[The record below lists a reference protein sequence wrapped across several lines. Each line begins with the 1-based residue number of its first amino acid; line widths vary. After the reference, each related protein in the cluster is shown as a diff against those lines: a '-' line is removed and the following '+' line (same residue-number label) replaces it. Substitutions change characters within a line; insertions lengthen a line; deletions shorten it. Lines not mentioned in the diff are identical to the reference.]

1 MPDLDIRFLSIPIIF
16 YLSSVFI
23 TCFSAFLILGK
34 TKKQTA
40 DYLLAVWFFI
50 IAVHLVFFILFYSN
64 QFSNFPHLLGID
76 IPIPLIHG
84 PMLYLYILCLTGRQ
98 PNKYKWLLHFAPA
111 ILTYIYLISFF
122 TLTSQ
127 EKIHVYEYG
136 NTAYRFFRKIIMV
149 IIILSGILYVT
160 LSIMTVRQYKR
171 RISDLYSNTEKI
183 NLNWS
188 YYLITGIALIWVAVI
203 MKNETLIFTLVS
215 LFIIVTAYFGIS
227 RVGILEFTSKQSD
240 APEEKQAEQND
251 DIIAV
256 KYQKNFAGE
265 EAIQST
271 YQKLN
276 FRMEHEKL
284 YKDPELNL
292 NQVASLLD
300 VHPNILSQ
308 TINSVENKNFYDYIN
323 QHRIEEFKRIVIL
336 PENQKFTIL
345 SLAFESGFNSKTSFN
360 RNFKK
365 YMDCSPREYIKSQN
379 LTQEQS

>member
-1 MPDLDIRFLSIPIIF
+1 MPDLDIRFLSIPVIF

-40 DYLLAVWFFI
+40 DYLLAIWFFI
-50 IAVHLVFFILFYSN
+50 IAIHLIFFILFYSG
-64 QFSNFPHLLGID
+64 QFSSFPYLLGLD
-76 IPIPLIHG
+76 IPLPLIHG
-84 PMLYLYILCLTGRQ
+84 PMLYLYILCLTGQQ
-98 PNKYKWLLHFAPA
+98 PNRYKWLLHFAPA

-203 MKNETLIFTLVS
+203 MKNETLIFTLVG
-215 LFIIVTAYFGIS
+215 LFILVASYFGITHAN
-227 RVGILEFTSKQSD
+227 ILGLSAIQSNNS
-240 APEEKQAEQND
+240 EEKQVVNENS
-251 DIIAV
+251 ITV

-265 EAIQST
+265 EVIQSI
-271 YQKLN
+271 YQKLR

-292 NQVASLLD
+292 NQVAVLLN

-365 YMDCSPREYIKSQN
+365 YMDCSPREFIKNQN
-379 LTQEQS
+379 MNRE

>member
-1 MPDLDIRFLSIPIIF
+1 MPDLDIRFLSIPVIF

-40 DYLLAVWFFI
+40 DYLLAIWFFI
-50 IAVHLVFFILFYSN
+50 IAIHLIFFILFYSG
-64 QFSNFPHLLGID
+64 QFSSFPYLLGLD
-76 IPIPLIHG
+76 IPLPLIHG
-84 PMLYLYILCLTGRQ
+84 PMLYLYILCLTGQQ
-98 PNKYKWLLHFAPA
+98 PNRYKWLLHFAPA

-203 MKNETLIFTLVS
+203 MKNETLIFTLVG
-215 LFIIVTAYFGIS
+215 LFILVASYFGIS
-227 RVGILEFTSKQSD
+227 HANILGLSAIQSNNS
-240 APEEKQAEQND
+240 EEKQVVNENS
-251 DIIAV
+251 ITV

>member
-1 MPDLDIRFLSIPIIF
+1 MPDLDIRFLSIPVIF

-23 TCFSAFLILGK
+23 TCFSAFLIFGK

-40 DYLLAVWFFI
+40 DYLLAIWFFI
-50 IAVHLVFFILFYSN
+50 IAIHLIFFILFYSG
-64 QFSNFPHLLGID
+64 QFSSFPYLLGLD
-76 IPIPLIHG
+76 IPLPLIHG
-84 PMLYLYILCLTGRQ
+84 PMLYLYILCLTGQQ
-98 PNKYKWLLHFAPA
+98 PNRYKWLLHFAPA

-203 MKNETLIFTLVS
+203 MKNETLIFTLVG
-215 LFIIVTAYFGIS
+215 LFILVASYFGITHAN
-227 RVGILEFTSKQSD
+227 ILGLSAIQSNNS
-240 APEEKQAEQND
+240 EEKQVVNENS
-251 DIIAV
+251 ITV

-265 EAIQST
+265 EAIQSI
-271 YQKLN
+271 YQKLS

-292 NQVASLLD
+292 NQVAILLD

-308 TINSVENKNFYDYIN
+308 TINFVENKNFYDYIN

>member
-1 MPDLDIRFLSIPIIF
+1 MPDLDIRFLSIPVIF

-23 TCFSAFLILGK
+23 TCFSAFLIFGK

-40 DYLLAVWFFI
+40 DYLLAIWFFI
-50 IAVHLVFFILFYSN
+50 IAIHLIFFILFYSG
-64 QFSNFPHLLGID
+64 QFSSFPYLLGLD
-76 IPIPLIHG
+76 IPLPLIHG
-84 PMLYLYILCLTGRQ
+84 PMLYLYILCLTGQQ
-98 PNKYKWLLHFAPA
+98 PNRYKWLLHFAPA

-203 MKNETLIFTLVS
+203 MKNETLIFTLVG
-215 LFIIVTAYFGIS
+215 LFILVASYFGIS
-227 RVGILEFTSKQSD
+227 HANILGLSAIQSNNS
-240 APEEKQAEQND
+240 EEKQVVNENS
-251 DIIAV
+251 ITV

-265 EAIQST
+265 EVIQSI
-271 YQKLN
+271 YQKLS

-292 NQVASLLD
+292 NQVAVLLN

-365 YMDCSPREYIKSQN
+365 YMDCSPREFIKNQN
-379 LTQEQS
+379 MNRE

>member
-1 MPDLDIRFLSIPIIF
+1 MPDLDIRFLSIPVIF

-34 TKKQTA
+34 AKKQTA

-50 IAVHLVFFILFYSN
+50 IAIHLVFFILFYSD

-98 PNKYKWLLHFAPA
+98 PNKYKWLLHFAPT
-111 ILTYIYLISFF
+111 ILTYIYLINFF
-122 TLTSQ
+122 MLPPQ

-136 NTAYRFFRKIIMV
+136 STAYRFFRKIIMV
-149 IIILSGILYVT
+149 IIILSGILYVI
-160 LSIMTVRQYKR
+160 LSIKAVRQYKSQ
-171 RISDLYSNTEKI
+171 ISDLYSNTEKI

-188 YYLITGIALIWVAVI
+188 YYLITGIALIWIAVI
-203 MKNETLIFTLVS
+203 IKNETLIFTLVS

-227 RVGILEFTSKQSD
+227 RVGILEFVSKQSD
-240 APEEKQAEQND
+240 TSEEKQAEQND

-265 EAIQST
+265 NTIQDT
-271 YQKLN
+271 YKKLTYH
-276 FRMEHEKL
+276 MEYEKL

-292 NQVASLLD
+292 NQVAVLLD

-323 QHRIEEFKRIVIL
+323 QHRIEEFKRIVVL

-379 LTQEQS
+379 LSQEQS

>member
-1 MPDLDIRFLSIPIIF
+1 MPDLDIRFLSIPVIF

-40 DYLLAVWFFI
+40 DYLLAIWFFI
-50 IAVHLVFFILFYSN
+50 IAIHLIFFILFYSG
-64 QFSNFPHLLGID
+64 QFSSFPYLLGLD
-76 IPIPLIHG
+76 IPLPLIHG
-84 PMLYLYILCLTGRQ
+84 PMLYLYILCLTGQQ
-98 PNKYKWLLHFAPA
+98 PNRYKWLLHFAPA

-203 MKNETLIFTLVS
+203 MKNETLIFTLIG
-215 LFIIVTAYFGIS
+215 LFILVASYFGIS
-227 RVGILEFTSKQSD
+227 HANILGLSAIQSNNS
-240 APEEKQAEQND
+240 EEKQVVNENS
-251 DIIAV
+251 ITV

-265 EAIQST
+265 EVIQSI
-271 YQKLN
+271 YQKLS

-292 NQVASLLD
+292 NQVAVLLN

-365 YMDCSPREYIKSQN
+365 YMDCSPREFIKNQN
-379 LTQEQS
+379 MNRE

>member
-1 MPDLDIRFLSIPIIF
+1 MPDLDIRFLSIPVIF

-40 DYLLAVWFFI
+40 DYLLAIWFFI
-50 IAVHLVFFILFYSN
+50 IAIHLIFFILFYSG
-64 QFSNFPHLLGID
+64 QFSSFPYLLGLD
-76 IPIPLIHG
+76 IPLPLIHG
-84 PMLYLYILCLTGRQ
+84 PMLYLYILCLTGQQ
-98 PNKYKWLLHFAPA
+98 PNRYKWLLHFAPA

-203 MKNETLIFTLVS
+203 MKNETLIFTLVG
-215 LFIIVTAYFGIS
+215 LFILVASYFGITHAN
-227 RVGILEFTSKQSD
+227 ILGLSAIQSNNS
-240 APEEKQAEQND
+240 EEKQVVNENS
-251 DIIAV
+251 ITV

-265 EAIQST
+265 EVIQSI
-271 YQKLN
+271 YQKLS

-292 NQVASLLD
+292 NQVAVLLN

-365 YMDCSPREYIKSQN
+365 YMDCSPREFIKNQN
-379 LTQEQS
+379 MNRE

>member
-1 MPDLDIRFLSIPIIF
+1 MPDLDIRFLSIPVIF

-40 DYLLAVWFFI
+40 DYLLAIWFFI
-50 IAVHLVFFILFYSN
+50 IAIHLIFFILFYSR
-64 QFSNFPHLLGID
+64 QFSSFPYLLGLD
-76 IPIPLIHG
+76 IPLPLIHG
-84 PMLYLYILCLTGRQ
+84 PMLYLYILCLTGQQ
-98 PNKYKWLLHFAPA
+98 PNRYKWLLHFAPA

-203 MKNETLIFTLVS
+203 MKNETLIFTLVG
-215 LFIIVTAYFGIS
+215 LFILVASYFGITHAN
-227 RVGILEFTSKQSD
+227 ILGLSAIQSNNS
-240 APEEKQAEQND
+240 EEKQVVNENS
-251 DIIAV
+251 ITV

-265 EAIQST
+265 EVIQSI
-271 YQKLN
+271 YQKLR
-276 FRMEHEKL
+276 FWMEHEKL

-292 NQVASLLD
+292 NQVAVLLN

-365 YMDCSPREYIKSQN
+365 YMDCSPREFIKNQN
-379 LTQEQS
+379 MNRE